1 MNVRGKSRISGI
13 EPLQA
18 EFAFALTMVVVA
30 FAGVSAAPCANSF
43 DGSWNVVLITQSGG
57 CERSGQVAGQIVN
70 GALVYSAGGVSVSG
84 RVNSEGKLNGK
95 ATMGPYYLIGSGRL
109 VSNSGSGT
117 WQAVSSCWTLLG
129 YLEREAP
136 VKPLLALAPA
146 APKDQAGCKGRKLC
160 WGAPLGPDRSRL
172 VI

>member
-1 MNVRGKSRISGI
+1 MLSRAPHERHGSRLAPAKSRRKGQKLAINVRGKSRISSI
-13 EPLQA
+13 EPLRA

-30 FAGVSAAPCANSF
+30 FAGVNAAPCANSF

-57 CERSGQVAGQIVN
+57 CERSGQVAGQIIN

-117 WQAVSSCWTLLG
+117 WHAVS
-129 YLEREAP
+129 
-136 VKPLLALAPA
+136 PA
-146 APKDQAGCKGRKLC
+146 
-160 WGAPLGPDRSRL
+160 GPCSGVWNANRQ
-172 VI
+172 